1 MKISGYN
8 LDFEDTYNEI
18 KKNNYSNILIQ
29 IPEGLKTSSKQ
40 IIDEFE
46 KNIGFKPL
54 INGDPCYGS
63 CDLLCPSFLKSLD
76 IDTVVHIGH
85 TKIPNLKTKKWEI
98 PILYV
103 NTEFDKDISTVT
115 LMACEKLIGKNIGI
129 VTTTQHSHK
138 INQVKEILKSNGFN
152 PVIGIGDNRISFN
165 GQILGCNFSSGINI
179 IDEIDSYIFIGSGNF
194 HPIGLLL
201 ATKKPVIAA
210 DPYMNKVKTDE
221 LIELKDMILRQRYA
235 AITYA
240 KTAKTYGIL
249 TGLKPGQQRIK
260 QVERIK
266 NSINEKNKEYI
277 EIAISVI
284 SPIILEG
291 FTSIDCFINTLCPRI
306 TIDDYQQ
313 YKKTIITPI
322 ELEIVFGKRH
332 WDDYIFDQI
341 V

>member
-8 LDFEDTYNEI
+8 LDFENIFIEI

-46 KNIGFKPL
+46 NNIGFKPL

-63 CDLLCPSFLKSLD
+63 CDLLCPDFLKSLD
-76 IDTVVHIGH
+76 IDAVIHIGH
-85 TKIPNLKTKKWEI
+85 TEIPNLKTKKWEI
-98 PILYV
+98 PIFYV
-103 NTEFDKDISTVT
+103 NSESDKDISTVT

-129 VTTTQHSHK
+129 VTTTQHYNI
-138 INQVKEILKSNGFN
+138 INQVKEILKSKGFKPIIGNGDDR
-152 PVIGIGDNRISFN
+152 VSFK
-165 GQILGCNFSSGINI
+165 GQILGCNFSSGVNI
-179 IDEIDSYIFIGSGNF
+179 VDEIDSYLFIGSGNF
-194 HPIGLLL
+194 HPIGLLIS
-201 ATKKPVIAA
+201 TKKPVIAA
-210 DPYMNKVKTDE
+210 DPYINKVKTNE
-221 LIELKDMILRQRYA
+221 LIELKDIILRQRYA

-240 KTAKTYGIL
+240 KTAKSYGIL
-249 TGLKPGQQRIK
+249 IGLKPGQQRKK

-266 NSINEKNKEYI
+266 NLLHEKNKDYI

-284 SPIILEG
+284 SPMILEG

-322 ELEIVFGKRH
+322 ELEIMLGKRN

-341 V
+341 I